1 MTYFLFTIVGRC
13 LRYPTLVLD
22 PCPPTTRNLQL
33 DNKTTWIL
41 GTTAV
46 TRSQKPQNSIWFS
59 SLLGLPRGWL
69 AFSVHSPPPVSTIPI
84 SSTLTSH
91 SVEGEYKT
99 CSTVSLSFSTVSY
112 SDSLRLS
119 SCHPLSPLLPLFSY
133 ISFASSFLFFFFY
146 FLQCSRFYLCASI
159 RAVTNKRANV
169 RRSLEIRDPPM
180 CTRMRKDAIFCL
192 GQRPASQSSVC
203 RGCVEDDVRC
213 ARGPTTTT
221 FRSTAGPVDD
231 VLSTQCREIHRVRV
245 TRTKEKKTW
254 RKIDRGT
261 PTTTTIHLSAKSMR
275 SL

>member
-46 TRSQKPQNSIWFS
+46 TRSQKPQNSVWFS

-84 SSTLTSH
+84 PSTLTSH

-119 SCHPLSPLLPLFSY
+119 SCHPPSLLFLHSY
-133 ISFASSFLFFFFY
+133 ISVAFLLLFFFFL
-146 FLQCSRFYLCASI
+146 FLFS
-159 RAVTNKRANV
+159 AVFAFPSVCLYPRGHEQMGKRA
-169 RRSLEIRDPPM
+169 
-180 CTRMRKDAIFCL
+180 AI
-192 GQRPASQSSVC
+192 A
-203 RGCVEDDVRC
+203 
-213 ARGPTTTT
+213 
-221 FRSTAGPVDD
+221 
-231 VLSTQCREIHRVRV
+231 
-245 TRTKEKKTW
+245 W
-254 RKIDRGT
+254 N
-261 PTTTTIHLSAKSMR
+261 
-275 SL
+275 